1 MAAAAAAVKDDPEVK
16 AVKTPPTEEYEFA
29 DSPNS
34 AGGEGSPKFDR
45 KMSGSSE
52 ESSQVKMVKHALSK
66 AQRESSRLQRRVRYP
81 ALIIGF
87 LLMGGSM
94 WWVATSWTSS
104 SSLFLFVRD
113 LLRSL
118 GCISWLCACLPSDR
132 WGPKLG
138 SFLLIVLGVKCLIW
152 HTENAAEYA
161 HQLTSHAESGK
172 PCRIEN
178 EETNCILGAYTIGSI
193 SLMYIVMHVW
203 QLPYLAYGICLP
215 SRATIGRLW
224 VGLALLHLTKG
235 ATDFIAVLPA
245 LAIQA
250 HMGKTVSKDVVLWT
264 TLHGIYGLVSGVL
277 LMLPSFR
284 RWVHFRLLSA
294 SGAYTAAT
302 SVAAFLGNRSA
313 RKVMEVAQNTCRF
326 VACDKVTQQD
336 LMSSSPDPTLRRLS
350 TACRLQDIDAFLSHS
365 WHDPP
370 LAKWEALQVW
380 RRSFKAQHQREPR
393 LWIDKYCIDQENI
406 EASLMC
412 LPVFLASCH
421 TLLII
426 AGETYFDRLWC
437 VEEVF
442 VYLQMDRCVDSIEMV
457 PICGDMEERI
467 RTFDVKAAQCFK
479 ERDRQ
484 KLLATIEAG
493 CGDDETFN
501 QHVNQ
506 ALSRALRASRWAL
519 TA

>member
-1 MAAAAAAVKDDPEVK
+1 MAAGRGMPELETLIAGPEVAKVGLGFAAAPPAPLFVSRVAEGSWGAKCGFRGGEQILAVNGRLVSQDDFTKAMQGRPIELFVDWTEAEPGVAEIETLIVDESVQKTPWQIKKAGRAPSPCRVMAAAAAAVKDDPEVK

-34 AGGEGSPKFDR
+34 AGGEGSPKLFCV
-45 KMSGSSE
+45 G

-104 SSLFLFVRD
+104 SSLFLFD

-235 ATDFIAVLPA
+235 ATDFI
-245 LAIQA
+245 
-250 HMGKTVSKDVVLWT
+250 
-264 TLHGIYGLVSGVL
+264 
-277 LMLPSFR
+277 
-284 RWVHFRLLSA
+284 
-294 SGAYTAAT
+294 
-302 SVAAFLGNRSA
+302 
-313 RKVMEVAQNTCRF
+313 
-326 VACDKVTQQD
+326 
-336 LMSSSPDPTLRRLS
+336 
-350 TACRLQDIDAFLSHS
+350 
-365 WHDPP
+365 
-370 LAKWEALQVW
+370 
-380 RRSFKAQHQREPR
+380 
-393 LWIDKYCIDQENI
+393 
-406 EASLMC
+406 
-412 LPVFLASCH
+412 
-421 TLLII
+421 
-426 AGETYFDRLWC
+426 
-437 VEEVF
+437 
-442 VYLQMDRCVDSIEMV
+442 V
-457 PICGDMEERI
+457 P
-467 RTFDVKAAQCFK
+467 
-479 ERDRQ
+479 
-484 KLLATIEAG
+484 
-493 CGDDETFN
+493 
-501 QHVNQ
+501 
-506 ALSRALRASRWAL
+506 
-519 TA
+519 